1 MAYFRHWR
9 SRFLSS
15 SEQIGHAIP
24 PMAKIYS
31 CQKILTDETEARGS
45 SSHSRTIGQLSEAL
59 IFSRACFRAD
69 IIQRHADWLGTGR
82 CLGLPGGREELLRGV
97 VLSLQ
102 RKCCTISAKM
112 GLRLR
117 SSFSEGGCRKG
128 SLRISSWYECFIPQI
143 VFLTRTVSEI
153 CFWLAKTNCTLKEP
167 QI

>member
-9 SRFLSS
+9 GRFHSS

-31 CQKILTDETEARGS
+31 CQKILTDETGARGS
-45 SSHSRTIGQLSEAL
+45 SSHSRAIGQLSEAL

-82 CLGLPGGREELLRGV
+82 CLGLPGGREELLRGI

-117 SSFSEGGCRKG
+117 SAPLKVAAEKG
-128 SLRISSWYECFIPQI
+128 SLRISS
-143 VFLTRTVSEI
+143 
-153 CFWLAKTNCTLKEP
+153 
-167 QI
+167 

>member
-9 SRFLSS
+9 GRFHSS

-31 CQKILTDETEARGS
+31 CQKILTDETGVRGS

-59 IFSRACFRAD
+59 IFSGTCFRAD
-69 IIQRHADWLGTGR
+69 IIQRHVGRLGTGC
-82 CLGLPGGREELLRGV
+82 CLGLPGGCEELLRGI

-117 SSFSEGGCRKG
+117 SA
-128 SLRISSWYECFIPQI
+128 SLKVALVRG
-143 VFLTRTVSEI
+143 VS
-153 CFWLAKTNCTLKEP
+153 A
-167 QI
+167 